1 MLKWW
6 MLYIF
11 LSGLV
16 SVDLLLVAIVAPAPE
31 RQLSPACSPV
41 GDKATAEP

>member
-16 SVDLLLVAIVAPAPE
+16 SVDLLLVAIVAPALE
-31 RQLSPACSPV
+31 RL